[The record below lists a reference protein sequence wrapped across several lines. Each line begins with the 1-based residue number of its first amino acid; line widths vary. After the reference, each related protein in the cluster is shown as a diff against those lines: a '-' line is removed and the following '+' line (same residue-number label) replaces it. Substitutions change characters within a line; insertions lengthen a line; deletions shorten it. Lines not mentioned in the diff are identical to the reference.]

1 MKLALLL
8 FISFFFSF
16 NADCQSLESEIDK
29 LYLQMTDIEKQKA
42 VITNKLEDLKLFKI
56 QQDLQTVGLPS
67 TFPGDLIVKHSAY
80 TLAYVEKYEQAR
92 WVAHIVIPDVTT
104 GTVFRT
110 NDFRPD
116 SMVTTGSAIES
127 DYFLKKLKSDSTYEY
142 DAFGYDRGHLAP
154 SADFR
159 WSSKALSESYL
170 YSNMSPQ
177 LPEFNREKWA
187 ALEDALRGYLYRNK
201 NTQLYI
207 VTGPILD
214 DSLSKIERGT
224 NKVTIPKYFWKIAY
238 DPANQRSIGFIMP
251 NKKINEP
258 LETFSVPIG
267 TVEKRTGLS
276 FFTKLPADLKANLE
290 NQRNIADWI
299 SEIASGDVESL
310 SQELLPRGYFNSVVA
325 KNYMDQNTI
334 ITVAGKVVGARVSK
348 AGNLIIN
355 LDKQFPN
362 QIFSVFIKKE
372 DLANFSYN
380 GEKFLKD
387 KVIAIKG
394 KVISLGGTP
403 TMYVDN
409 EKQIAMFDKQ

>member
-1 MKLALLL
+1 MKSVFLLMF
-8 FISFFFSF
+8 FIIFSI
-16 NADCQSLESEIDK
+16 NSNGQTIESQIDK
-29 LYLQMTDIEKQKA
+29 LYSQITDIDKQKA
-42 VITNKLEDLKLFKI
+42 TITNKLEDLKLLKI
-56 QQDLQTVGLPS
+56 QQDLQIVGLPS
-67 TFPGDLIVKHSAY
+67 TLSGDEVIKHAAY
-80 TLAYVEKYEQAR
+80 TLAYAEKYEQAR
-92 WVAHIVIPDVTT
+92 WVAHIILPDVTT

-116 SMVTTGSAIES
+116 SLVTTGSAVES
-127 DYFLKKLKSDSTYEY
+127 DYFLKKLKSDSIYEY

-238 DPANQRSIGFIMP
+238 DPANRRSIGFIMP

-267 TVEKRTGLS
+267 IVEKRTGLS
-276 FFTKLPADLKANLE
+276 FFTKLPVDLKANLE

-299 SEIASGDVESL
+299 SEIASGDVEPL
-310 SQELLPRGYFNSVVA
+310 SQELLPKGYFNSVVA
-325 KNYMDQNTI
+325 KNYMDQNSI
-334 ITVAGKVVGARVSK
+334 ITVVGKVVGARVSK

-362 QIFSVFIKKE
+362 QIMSVFIKKE

-387 KVIAIKG
+387 KVIAFKG

-403 TMYVDN
+403 TMYIDN
-409 EKQIAMFDKQ
+409 EKQITMFEK